1 MAVHAQIDIP
11 ETQEGNKI
19 DRESRSI
26 GREVSSEQGS
36 FRIDRDFSSSSSK
49 SKKFLGQPDGLSLE
63 RTPKDNKINMQAEE
77 EFIKRHVK
85 FKPKYAERQAEGEIY
100 PEFSQPQDLGRFY
113 TSGDYVKVSWRDAQ
127 VVDGDRVDIIVNGEV
142 VVENVT
148 LLARFHSI
156 RVDLR
161 DGFTKIQFKALNQGE
176 SGPNTAEF
184 KVEDQDGTV
193 LTHDEWNLTTGTVAS
208 LVVIKQ

>member
-1 MAVHAQIDIP
+1 MRIFIFTITVLLGMAVHAQIDIP

-85 FKPKYAERQAEGEIY
+85 FKRKYVELQAEYEV
-100 PEFSQPQDLGRFY
+100 Y
-113 TSGDYVKVSWRDAQ
+113 T
-127 VVDGDRVDIIVNGEV
+127 DICQQHVMGNI
-142 VVENVT
+142 
-148 LLARFHSI
+148 
-156 RVDLR
+156 
-161 DGFTKIQFKALNQGE
+161 
-176 SGPNTAEF
+176 
-184 KVEDQDGTV
+184 
-193 LTHDEWNLTTGTVAS
+193 
-208 LVVIKQ
+208 